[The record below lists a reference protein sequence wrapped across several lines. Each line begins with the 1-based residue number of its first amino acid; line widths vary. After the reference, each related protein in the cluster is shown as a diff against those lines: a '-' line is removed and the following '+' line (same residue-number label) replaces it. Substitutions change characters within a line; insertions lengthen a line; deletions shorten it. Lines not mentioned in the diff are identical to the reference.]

1 MSRPRRS
8 TKDWI
13 DEHRLRLAVSVGSGL
28 SSLLRPGSLVIL
40 FAVALTGVGLGFKE
54 AEFPK
59 SSIWEPGEPALIAL
73 VILGA
78 ISYLG
83 SALVIIGYRR
93 SLRRSDQDSRLYR
106 ICRDVAA
113 LVERNAIGLGRD
125 DIAAHI
131 WTVRGLSGFRRL
143 ERRATFLPGDRQS
156 TAILWRKG
164 KGAIGR
170 CWETN
175 QPQLADLEDLAAL
188 APSYWR
194 ASSLRLSA
202 SSRFSKGS
210 SRSSSSEAARTREV
224 AGASDASRSS
234 SACHA
239 SSLSRSLR
247 SCGSA
252 FRARAF
258 PP

>member
-1 MSRPRRS
+1 
-8 TKDWI
+8 
-13 DEHRLRLAVSVGSGL
+13 LAVSVGSGL

-59 SSIWEPGEPALIAL
+59 SSIWEPGEPALVAL

-83 SALVIIGYRR
+83 SALVIVGYRR

-113 LVERNAIGLGRD
+113 LVERKAAGLGRD

-131 WTVRGLSGFRRL
+131 WTVRGLPGVRRL

-188 APSYWR
+188 APDEQSFYALPPDQRYHFTWEEFRATEHYKAIAVWPLHDHKKTWR
-194 ASSLRLSA
+194 VIGCLSVDVQAAGAAAELDRVRAVHRADLSA
-202 SSRFSKGS
+202 HLDLC
-210 SRSSSSEAARTREV
+210 EAV
-224 AGASDASRSS
+224 
-234 SACHA
+234 
-239 SSLSRSLR
+239 LSR
-247 SCGSA
+247 G
-252 FRARAF
+252 
-258 PP
+258 